1 MIDEQTIREKAA
13 ELEHMMQRL
22 ERFRETGYTR
32 ETCVFYSNYPQESEK
47 CPWQRGEVLDEDGD
61 SSYVLYTCTR
71 CGLEQTREFCWVGSS
86 TEDPWADMRPDG
98 GEEE

>member
-1 MIDEQTIREKAA
+1 MIDEQIIREKAA
-13 ELEHMMQRL
+13 ELERMMKRL
-22 ERFRETGYTR
+22 ERFRETGYIR
-32 ETCVFYSNYPQESEK
+32 ETCAPQESEE

-61 SSYVLYTCTR
+61 SSYVLYTCPR